1 MYYDGSRLNINVHGT
16 VYIGGADGHVTLLII
31 FIATSEVPLVVD
43 CCIGTLYVKA
53 D

>member
-1 MYYDGSRLNINVHGT
+1 VYYEGGRLNINVHGA
-16 VYIGGADGHVTLLII
+16 VYIGGEDGHVTLLII